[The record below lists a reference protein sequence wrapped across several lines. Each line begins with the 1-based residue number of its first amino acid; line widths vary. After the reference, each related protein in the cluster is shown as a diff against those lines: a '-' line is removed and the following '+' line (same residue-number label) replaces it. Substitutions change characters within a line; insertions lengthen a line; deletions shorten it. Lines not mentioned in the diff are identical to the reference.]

1 MTPRILWLATLSA
14 ACTPD
19 LTGFFL
25 DATPVTSSDAA
36 DVNAAFIDVAAS
48 AVEEL
53 HVALPA
59 LDDPDLTEALI
70 AAYDRG
76 VDVQVVSDAQA
87 AATVGLVAL
96 RDAGVPLTLADDD
109 LAFFDFSLNDDV
121 AWTGD
126 QVQMSQSYAVADRAR
141 WVNASR
147 AGTTAAGPI
156 AWFEGRGEDIAEVFI
171 AEHNQ
176 LMGGTDATSLDAFSA
191 TNKSSPDVRWLFPT
205 SSDELMAVHFGPQ
218 ERLIK
223 MMIDTVYAARSGIR
237 VMSEDISDEGLARAL
252 QAKAADGFDVEVV
265 VGATFGQTS
274 PALSEI
280 LRSQT
285 PDVPKLQAT
294 VDGGLPT
301 VLFVDFEP
309 GRDGFFHRP
318 RVMVLSHPI
327 WSAARLFNGQVVETD
342 QYIDGT
348 LMVLS
353 VSSIAPSEPL
363 AVIADLYNEARA
375 TAEEL

>member
-1 MTPRILWLATLSA
+1 MSPRTLWLAALSA

-25 DATPVTSSDAA
+25 DATPVTSDDAA
-36 DVNAAFIDVAAS
+36 DVNAAFADVAAS
-48 AVEEL
+48 ATEEL
-53 HVALPA
+53 RVALPA
-59 LDDPDLTEALI
+59 LDDPTLTEALI
-70 AAYDRG
+70 AAHDRG

-87 AATVGLVAL
+87 ADTTGLVAL
-96 RDAGVPLTLADDD
+96 ADAGVPLSLVDDD

-126 QVQMSQSYAVADRAR
+126 QVQMTQSYAVADRAR
-141 WVNASR
+141 WINASR
-147 AGTTAAGPI
+147 AGTTVAGPI
-156 AWFEGRGEDIAEVFI
+156 AWFEGQGEDITEVI
-171 AEHNQ
+171 AAEHNQ
-176 LMGGTDATSLDAFSA
+176 LMGGTDAASLDAFNA

-205 SSDELMAVHFGPQ
+205 ASDELLAVHFGPQ

-252 QAKAADGFDVEVV
+252 QAKAADGFDVEVI

-285 PDVPKLQAT
+285 PDVPKLQANAA
-294 VDGGLPT
+294 GGLPT
-301 VLFVDFEP
+301 VMFVDFEP
-309 GRDGFFHRP
+309 ARDGFFHRP
-318 RVMVLSHPI
+318 RVMVLSHPV